1 MLQVVVVANS
11 TNKTW
16 LSSNDLQTEDG
27 RRKLNETPKNPVT
40 TTTSVREGDTLKGQK
55 LDDSEVVVL
64 SPVIDRHSPVDIYE
78 QSKFC
83 NYLLT

>member
-1 MLQVVVVANS
+1 MVVANS

-27 RRKLNETPKNPVT
+27 RRKLNEAPKTPVT
-40 TTTSVREGDTLKGQK
+40 TLASSRECDTLKGRK

-64 SPVIDRHSPVDIYE
+64 SPVMDRHSPVDIYE
-78 QSKFC
+78 QSKLC
-83 NYLLT
+83 NYIMA